1 MRRKCRVIFYSVVG
15 RYEPI
20 FSRVFCRLFRT
31 GCYIFTFVKD
41 IHILKRLE
49 AIASSLFMIS
59 NLYEVSCK
67 EEGHPK
73 CYYESAFCGYSKLCV
88 GAFPAL
94 VNEEEYCSRNEYGCC
109 EEHTAYE

>member
-20 FSRVFCRLFRT
+20 FSRIFCRLFRT

-49 AIASSLFMIS
+49 AIASSLFNAVRKNQVYYALLCCIS
-59 NLYEVSCK
+59 
-67 EEGHPK
+67 
-73 CYYESAFCGYSKLCV
+73 AQ
-88 GAFPAL
+88 
-94 VNEEEYCSRNEYGCC
+94 
-109 EEHTAYE
+109 T